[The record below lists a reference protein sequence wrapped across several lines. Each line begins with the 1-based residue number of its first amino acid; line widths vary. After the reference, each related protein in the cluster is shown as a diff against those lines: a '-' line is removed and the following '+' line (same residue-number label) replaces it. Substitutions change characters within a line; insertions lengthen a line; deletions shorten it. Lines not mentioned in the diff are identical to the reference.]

1 MGGVDRKN
9 FPGRY
14 YQRRKRTRKTGGN
27 EKGDTY
33 GRKKSALSSPDH
45 FKYIRLEDC
54 CKRFI
59 NPPDFGRYADPREMI
74 YEERQMCTVSAEI
87 MQGWNGN

>member
-1 MGGVDRKN
+1 M
-9 FPGRY
+9 
-14 YQRRKRTRKTGGN
+14 
-27 EKGDTY
+27 
-33 GRKKSALSSPDH
+33 SSPDH